1 MKSRPHRS
9 TIVAL
14 AAVALLAFP
23 AVASSAIDY
32 SKNAATGDYAHG
44 PLPPS
49 GLAKDYSKNGAT
61 GDYAHG
67 PLPPSGLAKDYSKNE
82 ATGDYAPADT
92 PSVQVVTVADNGGF
106 AWGDAAIGA
115 GVTLALALIA
125 LGATTVIRRRRITSL
140 AT

>member
-1 MKSRPHRS
+1 MKSRPHKS

-32 SKNAATGDYAHG
+32 GKNAATGDYEHG

-49 GLAKDYSKNGAT
+49 GATKDYSKNGAT
-61 GDYAHG
+61 GDYA
-67 PLPPSGLAKDYSKNE
+67 
-82 ATGDYAPADT
+82 PAET
-92 PSVQVVTVADNGGF
+92 PSVELVTVTDDGGF

-115 GVTLALALIA
+115 GAGLALALIA
-125 LGATTVIRRRRITSL
+125 LGATVIRRRRIASP

>member
-44 PLPPS
+44 PLPQ
-49 GLAKDYSKNGAT
+49 
-61 GDYAHG
+61 
-67 PLPPSGLAKDYSKNE
+67 SGLAKDYSKNE

>member
-23 AVASSAIDY
+23 AVASSATDY
-32 SKNAATGDYAHG
+32 SRNAATGDYAAADH
-44 PLPPS
+44 PS
-49 GLAKDYSKNGAT
+49 VQTGAKDYSKNGAT
-61 GDYAHG
+61 GDYA
-67 PLPPSGLAKDYSKNE
+67 
-82 ATGDYAPADT
+82 PADS
-92 PSVQVVTVADNGGF
+92 PSVEVVTVADDGGF

-115 GVTLALALIA
+115 GVALALAGIA
-125 LGATTVIRRRRITSL
+125 LGATVIRRRRIASP